1 MPIVRTKPSEF
12 LVVAERGRLAN
23 RGAAASLFLRRRTAW
38 VKVPGDQQEARFE
51 MTQETRDGI
60 PLRFKG
66 SAVLRIVRPE
76 AAAQL
81 FDFSGEEGLAAMKT
95 LACNACLAELRDQVS
110 HMTMQECI
118 EQRKTTLTGAVQAA
132 LEALVGAGEG
142 GWGVTLDS
150 VQVAQVFIVDQDLRR
165 QLEAETRGRIRSASD
180 LAELSARESVELAKL
195 AAARRV
201 QQESLESEKQQIALD
216 REKRTLQAE
225 TERQQ
230 IALDREKRELEAES
244 ERAAIETDKPVQL
257 ARFRNR
263 LEVLRA
269 EKEALELERQVEEI
283 AAAKDLIRTRAEHEL
298 RRDILPL
305 EQAPQI
311 VESASRLFQGARLS
325 VYGGD
330 GGLMDAVAPLLDVL
344 ADGLRTT
351 LGGAPGQRPH
361 GRPREGLTPRALP
374 DHATRGHRS
383 LRPQRFFA
391 TVGPYHMFSPLDLLA
406 LIGLVL
412 GTLAAAAFLAFAVV
426 RWRLTRRIAAALGPG
441 KIMLTAPARVEPL
454 GGRPGATPGRGGSAP
469 SPWAARAP
477 RGRPVLP
484 FLDRRPGAVRRRS
497 LDHLHRRARPR
508 RPRPRSTSR
517 ADHAALPERGGEGG
531 RHRDPGAVR
540 RAVGRDDPDPS
551 HRPQGLTPCREASS
565 ASS

>member
-12 LVVAERGRLAN
+12 LVVAERGRLVN

-81 FDFSGEEGLAAMKT
+81 FDFSREEGLAAMKT
-95 LACNACLAELRDQVS
+95 LAGNACLAELRDQVS

-118 EQRKTTLTGAVQAA
+118 EQRKTTLTGAVRAA
-132 LEALVGAGEG
+132 LDALVGAGEG
-142 GWGVTLDS
+142 GWGVALDS

-180 LAELSARESVELAKL
+180 LAELSARESVELAKI
-195 AAARRV
+195 AAARRA
-201 QQESLESEKQQIALD
+201 QQESLESEK
-216 REKRTLQAE
+216 
-225 TERQQ
+225 QQ

-244 ERAAIETDKPVQL
+244 ERAAIERDKPVQL

-269 EKEALELERQVEEI
+269 EREALELERQVEEI

-298 RRDILPL
+298 RRDILPI

-330 GGLMDAVAPLLDVL
+330 GGLMEAVAPLLDVL

-351 LGGAPGQRPH
+351 LGGAFG
-361 GRPREGLTPRALP
+361 
-374 DHATRGHRS
+374 
-383 LRPQRFFA
+383 
-391 TVGPYHMFSPLDLLA
+391 
-406 LIGLVL
+406 
-412 GTLAAAAFLAFAVV
+412 
-426 RWRLTRRIAAALGPG
+426 
-441 KIMLTAPARVEPL
+441 
-454 GGRPGATPGRGGSAP
+454 GGRTGGS
-469 SPWAARAP
+469 
-477 RGRPVLP
+477 GK
-484 FLDRRPGAVRRRS
+484 G
-497 LDHLHRRARPR
+497 
-508 RPRPRSTSR
+508 
-517 ADHAALPERGGEGG
+517 
-531 RHRDPGAVR
+531 
-540 RAVGRDDPDPS
+540 
-551 HRPQGLTPCREASS
+551 
-565 ASS
+565 